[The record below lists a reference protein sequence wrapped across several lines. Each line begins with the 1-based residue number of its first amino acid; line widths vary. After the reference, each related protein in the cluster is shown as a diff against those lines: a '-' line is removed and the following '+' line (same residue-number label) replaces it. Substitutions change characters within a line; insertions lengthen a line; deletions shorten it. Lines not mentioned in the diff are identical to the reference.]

1 MIVIT
6 NKRKVMR
13 QTKQRKVILDV
24 LSRHK
29 DHPGAD
35 TLYEEVRKILP
46 KISLGTV
53 YRNLEMLSQSGVIL
67 KIENG
72 AQKRFDPMP
81 VPHPHFRCLKC
92 GAIEDLPFVIDDVI
106 ASDKLVEW
114 AGGRKIQ
121 SMNLEYTGL
130 CAKCNGSE

>member
-1 MIVIT
+1 
-6 NKRKVMR
+6 MR
-13 QTKQRKVILDV
+13 QTKQRKVILEV
-24 LSRHK
+24 LSGHK

-53 YRNLEMLSQSGVIL
+53 YRNLEILSQSGVIL

-81 VPHPHFRCLKC
+81 APHPHFRCLKC
-92 GAIEDLPFVIDDVI
+92 GAIEDLPFDINEVI
-106 ASDKLVEW
+106 ASDKLMKW
-114 AGGRKIQ
+114 SGGRKIK

-130 CAKCNGSE
+130 CAKCNRSE